1 MYSLST
7 GFLSIFA
14 FSGFVY
20 ISVLGA
26 LMLRGVAVPRWA
38 FVILFVIGIL
48 GLLLDGVMVY
58 LYLFVK
64 FPV

>member
-20 ISVLGA
+20 IVVLSV
-26 LMLRGVAVPRWA
+26 LMLRGLAVPRWA
-38 FVILFVIGIL
+38 FVVLFLIGVIGL
-48 GLLLDGVMVY
+48 ALDGVMVY

-64 FPV
+64 FPL